1 VSAPLDYYL
10 KRAEGAT
17 ATCEGAFTTGAGF
30 PRQQSLAA
38 SASNRGC
45 SSGSSGSTLTLG
57 KLRAISSR
65 PTSLLLFKN
74 KKNKKGLN
82 FISSQRFCQPSDSQM
97 DDKVLH
103 LPCIRLQGIL

>member
-10 KRAEGAT
+10 KRAGGAT

-30 PRQQSLAA
+30 PRQHSLAA

-57 KLRAISSR
+57 KIRAISSR
-65 PTSLLLFKN
+65 PTSLLLLKN
-74 KKNKKGLN
+74 KKNKRRLKLY
-82 FISSQRFCQPSDSQM
+82 FKQEI
-97 DDKVLH
+97 
-103 LPCIRLQGIL
+103 LPTF